1 MLHED
6 IRLEP
11 KRRQWDAYVNRHA
24 NGMSKR
30 TQRNHVT
37 LCVTLRAVYGNVF
50 KLSARHNKHASIP
63 YIEDERDDY
72 TVSIKLL
79 INATIFAWLFSFEVC
94 ICVCV
99 ENIFLL

>member
-1 MLHED
+1 MPHEYV
-6 IRLEP
+6 RLEP

-50 KLSARHNKHASIP
+50 KLSARHTLTTSTLGFRTLKM
-63 YIEDERDDY
+63 
-72 TVSIKLL
+72 KG
-79 INATIFAWLFSFEVC
+79 TIIQCQSNC
-94 ICVCV
+94 
-99 ENIFLL
+99 